1 MDKPKK
7 GNTITIKLNGENQS
21 FQEQPPKQDIEAKIE
36 ANLEPY
42 SKVIKIDR
50 ELPESEGMIETAA
63 AQESVDESFDWI
75 IPESAE
81 NEIEE
86 FKFTNNTNPKTI
98 SHKNLP
104 SFTTNFKKKN
114 GRPLSS
120 ILISA
125 FFAVLIGTTI
135 GFFMLKLVI
144 TEQGDKVPTTQPV
157 VSETGT
163 EKTASEGKSTSS
175 VIDQLT
181 TYVVQGGV
189 FSSKEG
195 TQEIANDLE
204 QKGVPSQT
212 VELNGKFY
220 LLLGLADSIE
230 TAKALGNQYKE
241 NGVEEVF
248 AKPLLLDEKKVSNV
262 TDKERSFME
271 ELPSI
276 YQTLAGATSNALV
289 TKTIPAESAKSLAG
303 IEEQLKASGIKNEKL
318 KNLKMELTSADEK
331 IKAYQKSKAAKSL
344 TEAQQHLLNF
354 VSQYNAM

>member
-21 FQEQPPKQDIEAKIE
+21 FQEETPKQDID
-36 ANLEPY
+36 ANIEPY

-50 ELPESEGMIETAA
+50 ELPESEGMKETAA

-75 IPESAE
+75 IPEAAE

-104 SFTTNFKKKN
+104 SLTTNFKKKN

-144 TEQGDKVPTTQPV
+144 TEQGEKVPTTQPV

-163 EKTASEGKSTSS
+163 GTEKTTSEGKSTSS
-175 VIDQLT
+175 VIEQLT

-195 TQEIANDLE
+195 TQEIAKDLE

-248 AKPLLLDEKKVSNV
+248 AKPLLLDEKKVSKV
-262 TDKERSFME
+262 TDKEKSFIE

-276 YQTLAGATSNALV
+276 YQTLAGATSSALV

-303 IEEQLKASGIKNEKL
+303 IEEQLKASGIKNDKIKKL
-318 KNLKMELTSADEK
+318 KTELTSADEK

-354 VSQYNAM
+354 LSQYNAM

>member
-7 GNTITIKLNGENQS
+7 GNTITIKLNGESQS
-21 FQEQPPKQDIEAKIE
+21 YQEEPPKKDLE
-36 ANLEPY
+36 ANIEPY

-50 ELPESEGMIETAA
+50 GLPESEGIIETAA

-75 IPESAE
+75 IPESDE
-81 NEIEE
+81 NDIEE
-86 FKFTNNTNPKTI
+86 FKFTNNSNPKTT
-98 SHKNLP
+98 SHKILT
-104 SFTTNFKKKN
+104 SFTTNSKKKN
-114 GRPLSS
+114 GRPLGS

-144 TEQGDKVPTTQPV
+144 SEQGNKGPVSQPIV
-157 VSETGT
+157 KETGT
-163 EKTASEGKSTSS
+163 EKTATEGNASS
-175 VIDQLT
+175 ATIDQLT

-195 TQEIANDLE
+195 TQEIAKDLE
-204 QKGVPSQT
+204 QKSVPSQT

-248 AKPLLLDEKKVSNV
+248 SKPLLLDEKKVSNV
-262 TDKERSFME
+262 TDKEKSFIE

-276 YQTLAGATSNALV
+276 YQTLAGATSSALV
-289 TKTIPAESAKSLAG
+289 TKTIPADSAKSLAG
-303 IEEQLKASGIKNEKL
+303 IEEQLKASGIKNEKI
-318 KNLKMELTSADEK
+318 KNLKTELTSADEK
-331 IKAYQKSKAAKSL
+331 IKAYQKSKNVKSL
-344 TEAQQHLLNF
+344 TDAQQHLLNF
-354 VSQYNAM
+354 ISQYNAM